1 MKTETFDVNQS
12 VRKSKKRSW
21 RRNKTGFRIGES
33 RQPLLAK
40 TNFSSGIESKKVL
53 RDLTVSFLKKIVQ
66 KKNNRIPPF
75 ICPLSSV
82 LKMKQISCKLLF
94 RAEHV
99 LIYILS
105 FLETC
110 IYLVDYLHVIT
121 WIFFFFLH
129 LLFVPMKLNIPK
141 NLNSTFRLRFL
152 Q

>member
-33 RQPLLAK
+33 RQPLVAK
-40 TNFSSGIESKKVL
+40 TNFSSSIESKKVL
-53 RDLTVSFLKKIVQ
+53 RDLTVSFLKKIVP
-66 KKNNRIPPF
+66 KKKNRIPPF

-99 LIYILS
+99 LVYILS

-121 WIFFFFLH
+121 WIFFFLH